1 MDFIVSVSVGE
12 LCVISWAIC
21 WGEKTEEAG
30 KNDFFILSEVPEW

>member
-21 WGEKTEEAG
+21 WEKTEEAG